1 MQSYLCV
8 DHLVQRPG
16 KYKFLLNT
24 CTFFLSVHGVEA
36 KDAQKTDSEFK
47 VLGFFAIWH
56 LINV

>member
-16 KYKFLLNT
+16 KCKFLLNT
-24 CTFFLSVHGVEA
+24 CTCFLSVHGVEA

-47 VLGFFAIWH
+47 GFLFVF
-56 LINV
+56 LLFGTS